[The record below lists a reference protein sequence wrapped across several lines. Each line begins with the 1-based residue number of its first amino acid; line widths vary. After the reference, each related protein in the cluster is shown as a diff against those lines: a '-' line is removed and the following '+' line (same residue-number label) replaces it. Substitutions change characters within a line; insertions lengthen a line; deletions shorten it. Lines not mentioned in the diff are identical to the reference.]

1 MYKKKSTLG
10 GNDLRN
16 TRRQK
21 SSKLKEIFIT
31 YIKNNYKIYI
41 IVTLIFLIGLICGVV
56 FVNKATRRTNR

>member
-1 MYKKKSTLG
+1 M
-10 GNDLRN
+10 RN